1 MTTYALTAAT
11 GHFGQTAVK
20 QLVALVGA
28 ENVVALARNV
38 DKAKGLMP
46 AGVTVRPG
54 DYTDQDQLTDSLQG
68 VDRLLFISSLPGGQ
82 VSRIQQHQNL
92 INAAKAAQVSF
103 VAYTSFPHAD
113 QSKAPLAADH
123 QATEQALKDS
133 GLTYAFLRNNW
144 YLENEANGLKKA
156 AAGKPLVYAAGTG
169 QVGWALER
177 EYAEAAAKILVTD
190 APQAV
195 YELSGPARTYADL
208 AAAIDGA
215 TAQSL
220 DVAAYK
226 EGLEAAGLPA
236 GAVAALSGIQQ
247 SIRDG
252 QLTPDGDTLSAV
264 LGRELTPLPD
274 AIQAVLR
281 G

>member
-11 GHFGQTAVK
+11 GHFGQAAVK

-38 DKAKGLMP
+38 EKAKGIMP

-54 DYTDQDQLTDSLQG
+54 DYADQNQLTASLQG
-68 VDRLLFISSLPGGQ
+68 VDRLLFISSLPGGK

-92 INAAKAAQVSF
+92 VNAAKAAQVSF

-113 QSKAPLAADH
+113 RSKAPLAADH
-123 QATEQALKDS
+123 QTTEQALKDS

-156 AAGKPLVYAAGTG
+156 AAGKPLVYAAGAG

-177 EYAEAAAKILVTD
+177 EYAEAAAKILVAD
-190 APQAV
+190 APQMV
-195 YELSGPARTYADL
+195 YELSGPARAYADL
-208 AAAIDGA
+208 AAAIDVA

-220 DVAAYK
+220 DVATYQQR
-226 EGLEAAGLPA
+226 LEAAGLPA
-236 GAVAALSGIQQ
+236 GAVAALTGIQQ
-247 SIRDG
+247 SIKDG

-264 LGRELTPLPD
+264 LGHELTPLAD